1 MELNNLYCLDEN
13 HNNSKILG
21 FCIDE
26 NCQAQNRFACAEC
39 FFDIHPQHK
48 LLRIKELNQLI
59 NNRYKDYKNY
69 LEEEKVLKKNESKQ
83 LQKLEEFK
91 KKLIKEIEIKI
102 NNYICDLKKEYENIP
117 LNQHKNDFVNIKE
130 FERIFNNNPTPK
142 TKSELSNLSK
152 VCLYII
158 KEENNKKEIDKPS
171 DNQKALLKSNYIL
184 DNYNKELDHF
194 WKNLKEDILKVFDNN
209 YRNFNFEWC
218 DKTYGGYEFLYKLS
232 NNNQK
237 GTKIKSNGTMSVLR
251 SKEELKNNYKYN
263 IKFKIGLKTKG
274 DFDIG
279 IGTEKAGE
287 KHWLRGKESLCI
299 SNEGIMSSGL
309 CMDDSFELKDNDI
322 IDLEISTKEGNKYFK
337 VSLNDKLIGLI
348 DFEFKNIYIMAAMRN
363 TGNFIEVIEYNIY
376 EYAESTYNEN
386 LK

>member
-48 LLRIKELNQLI
+48 LLRIKELNHLI

-102 NNYICDLKKEYENIP
+102 NNFICDLKKEYENMSF
-117 LNQHKNDFVNIKE
+117 NQHKNDFVNIKE
-130 FERIFNNNPTPK
+130 FERIFNNNPAPK

-152 VCLYII
+152 ICLYII
-158 KEENNKKEIDKPS
+158 KEENNNKKEIDKPS

-194 WKNLKEDILKVFDNN
+194 SKNLKEDILKVFDNN
-209 YRNFNFEWC
+209 FRNFNFEWC
-218 DKTYGGYEFLYKLS
+218 EKTYGGYEFLYKLS

-274 DFDIG
+274 DFDI
-279 IGTEKAGE
+279 
-287 KHWLRGKESLCI
+287 
-299 SNEGIMSSGL
+299 
-309 CMDDSFELKDNDI
+309 
-322 IDLEISTKEGNKYFK
+322 
-337 VSLNDKLIGLI
+337 
-348 DFEFKNIYIMAAMRN
+348 
-363 TGNFIEVIEYNIY
+363 
-376 EYAESTYNEN
+376 
-386 LK
+386 

>member
-48 LLRIKELNQLI
+48 LLRIKELNHLI

-102 NNYICDLKKEYENIP
+102 NNFICDLKKEYENMP

-130 FERIFNNNPTPK
+130 FERVFNNNPAPK
-142 TKSELSNLSK
+142 KKSELSNLSK
-152 VCLYII
+152 VCLYKI
-158 KEENNKKEIDKPS
+158 KEENNNKKEIDKPS

-194 WKNLKEDILKVFDNN
+194 SKNLKEDILKVFDNN
-209 YRNFNFEWC
+209 FRNFNFEWC
-218 DKTYGGYEFLYKLS
+218 EKTYGGYEFLYKLS

-251 SKEELKNNYKYN
+251 SKEELKNNYK
-263 IKFKIGLKTKG
+263 
-274 DFDIG
+274 
-279 IGTEKAGE
+279 
-287 KHWLRGKESLCI
+287 
-299 SNEGIMSSGL
+299 
-309 CMDDSFELKDNDI
+309 
-322 IDLEISTKEGNKYFK
+322 
-337 VSLNDKLIGLI
+337 
-348 DFEFKNIYIMAAMRN
+348 
-363 TGNFIEVIEYNIY
+363 
-376 EYAESTYNEN
+376 
-386 LK
+386 